1 MSLNRNIKVSVC
13 AILSS
18 ILIYIILITKF
29 DVISE
34 GEGVL
39 SINDSNINILS
50 PSSGIIQDIYI
61 TRGDHVKSGMKLLT
75 IGNIEDRHKRNLLE
89 FNSDFYSS
97 RVTELS
103 EELVGLKETFKT
115 GQPID
120 SKSESSKILKVNNRY
135 EAYELKKN
143 DLIDKKKDFV
153 KKEENFKKQERLLE
167 EKSELIKES
176 LGNTVRYLDSKL
188 DVEKIKIQAIESKLL
203 LNEVESSVELAYQE
217 FVQLTLDLISQTEDE
232 LRRSKEQLSLNV
244 SEFNTVLDRIQSTT
258 INSNIDGSVL
268 SLKVGLAKGVYIERN
283 SEILTLKRSD
293 DGVYVDAK
301 FDSKFRPYLT
311 VGQQTKVKV
320 DAPGIRGFYYG
331 KIKDISVDSFEYD
344 EYSKQGR
351 RYYSVKIS
359 FYDNDEVIN
368 KLNGLLGLKTS
379 VYVINDTMTFL
390 EYIVSVFNKDLD
402 FSVW

>member
-1 MSLNRNIKVSVC
+1 M
-13 AILSS
+13 
-18 ILIYIILITKF
+18 
-29 DVISE
+29 ISE

>member
-61 TRGDHVKSGMKLLT
+61 TRGDHVKSGMKLLA

-89 FNSDFYSS
+89 FNSNFYSN

-103 EELVGLKETFKT
+103 EELVVLKETFKN

-120 SKSESSKILKVNNRY
+120 SKAEYSKILKVNNRY

-143 DLIDKKKDFV
+143 GLIDKKKDFV
-153 KKEENFKKQERLLE
+153 KKEENFKKQERIKKK
-167 EKSELIKES
+167 KSELIKES
-176 LGNTVRYLDSKL
+176 LGKTVRYLDSKL

-359 FYDNDEVIN
+359 FYDNDEAIN

>member
-120 SKSESSKILKVNNRY
+120 SKSESSKISKVNNRY

>member
-1 MSLNRNIKVSVC
+1 
-13 AILSS
+13 
-18 ILIYIILITKF
+18 
-29 DVISE
+29 
-34 GEGVL
+34 
-39 SINDSNINILS
+39 
-50 PSSGIIQDIYI
+50 
-61 TRGDHVKSGMKLLT
+61 MKLLT

-120 SKSESSKILKVNNRY
+120 SKSESSKISKVNNRY

-283 SEILTLKRSD
+283 SEILTLKRRD

-390 EYIVSVFNKDLD
+390 EYIVSFFNKDLD

>member
-120 SKSESSKILKVNNRY
+120 SKSESSKISKVNNRY

-283 SEILTLKRSD
+283 SEILTLKRRD

-390 EYIVSVFNKDLD
+390 EYIVSFFNKDLD

>member
-1 MSLNRNIKVSVC
+1 MSLNRNIKASVC

-18 ILIYIILITKF
+18 ILIYIVLITKF

-176 LGNTVRYLDSKL
+176 LGKTVRYLDSKL

-359 FYDNDEVIN
+359 FYDNDEAIN